1 MLRAVERNVT
11 QEIKVGLFVLIFL
24 SLIAVASFILG
35 GGEDVFARQYVLHT
49 RYDDVKGMKVGA
61 AVRLA
66 GMDVGEVSRV
76 EFSSDPAVK
85 EIEVDLRIRE
95 EYRSRIRG
103 DSVASISQIGVLGD
117 MYVSVTVGSA
127 DKAALESGAS
137 IPGIAALDM
146 MSYAD
151 KATEIVANAT
161 SISKKVDL
169 MLGTDD
175 AASRAEIGKSIENI
189 GLLLAEAKEGNGLL
203 GALLYDP
210 GAAEKVNGI
219 LANVEQITADVAD
232 MTRELK
238 NGDGIAGELI
248 YGNGGK
254 ALTTRVGDALGAVE
268 GLLTDVR
275 TKDSMAHSLLYDPEG
290 ARIVTELQGAATSL
304 RSITDAV
311 NNGEGTAGLLVRDP
325 QLYEDLRVL
334 MGGAQ
339 RNALLR
345 AYIRATVEKGRAEN
359 GSGWTAPSD
368 DPSRGG
374 R

>member
-1 MLRAVERNVT
+1 VERNLS
-11 QEIKVGLFVLIFL
+11 QEIKVGVFVLVFL

-35 GGEDVFARQYVLHT
+35 GGEDIFASEYLLHT
-49 RYDDVKGMKVGA
+49 SYQDVKGMKVGA
-61 AVRLA
+61 VVRLA

-76 EFSSDPAVK
+76 EFSRNEAVK

-95 EYRSRIRG
+95 EFKPRIRE
-103 DSVASISQIGVLGD
+103 DSIASIQQIGVLGD

-127 DKAALESGAS
+127 DKAVLDDGAH
-137 IPGIAALDM
+137 IQGAAALDM
-146 MSYAD
+146 LSYAD
-151 KATEIVANAT
+151 KAGEIVANAT

-175 AASRAEIGKSIENI
+175 EASKAQIAKSIENI
-189 GLLLAEAKEGNGLL
+189 GLLLEDAKQGKGIVHTLV
-203 GALLYDP
+203 YDQN
-210 GAAEKVNGI
+210 AAARVNSI
-219 LANVEQITADVAD
+219 LSNVDGITADVRD
-232 MTRELK
+232 ITRQLK
-238 NGDGIAGELI
+238 TGDGIAGELI
-248 YGNGGK
+248 YGKGGE
-254 ALTTRVGDALGAVE
+254 ALTARIGDALGAVE

-275 TKDSMAHSLLYDPEG
+275 TKDSMAHSLLYDPDG
-290 ARIVTELQGAATSL
+290 ARIVKELEGAAVSL
-304 RSITDAV
+304 RGITDAV

-334 MGGAQ
+334 LGGAQ

-345 AYIRATVEKGRAEN
+345 AYIRATVERGREEN
-359 GSGWTAPSD
+359 GGAWKAPSD

>member
-1 MLRAVERNVT
+1 MERNLA

-24 SLIAVASFILG
+24 SLIAIASFILG
-35 GGEDVFARQYVLHT
+35 GGEDIFAREYLLHT
-49 RYDDVKGMKVGA
+49 SYQDVKGMKVGA
-61 AVRLA
+61 VVRLA

-76 EFSSDPAVK
+76 EFSSDESVK

-95 EYRSRIRG
+95 EFKPRIRG
-103 DSVASISQIGVLGD
+103 DSVATIQQIGVLGD
-117 MYVSVTVGSA
+117 MYVSITVGSV
-127 DKAALESGAS
+127 DQDILEHDAHIVGVA
-137 IPGIAALDM
+137 PLDVL
-146 MSYAD
+146 SYAD
-151 KATEIVANAT
+151 KATEIVANAS

-169 MLGTDD
+169 MLGSDE
-175 AASRAEIGKSIENI
+175 AASRAEIAKSIENI
-189 GLLLAEAKEGNGLL
+189 GLLLADAKEGKGIVHTLV
-203 GALLYDP
+203 YDKE
-210 GAAEKVNGI
+210 AAAKIKGI
-219 LANVEQITADVAD
+219 IANVEGITADVHD
-232 MTRELK
+232 ITSELK

-254 ALTTRVGDALGAVE
+254 ALTTRIGDALGAVE

-290 ARIVTELQGAATSL
+290 ARIVKELDAAAVSL
-304 RSITDAV
+304 RQITDAV

-345 AYIRATVEKGRAEN
+345 AYIRSTVEKGREEN
-359 GSGWTAPSD
+359 GGGWKAPSD
-368 DPSRGG
+368 DPSLGG